1 MATRLSHYFTD
12 DTNIMT
18 TRLSSYYSLSD
29 ASNRDTSSKNGIIEN
44 INLVYGNLV
53 NDDSLPPSSS

>member
-12 DTNIMT
+12 DANIMA

-44 INLVYGNLV
+44 K
-53 NDDSLPPSSS
+53 PSVW